1 MGGQFTLSTQLMKLN
16 YLNYFLFDLVE
27 YLNCLVV
34 LFLFILC
41 EWKYSWNVKNWVWS
55 RGFNNLF
62 PSIYLAGDVEIGSLY
77 YKRVHRNLILHKT
90 SADSAKR
97 PFLVVIDF
105 CYQYL
110 DSINT
115 KTLVNILLLT
125 LVFVVRHKSP
135 YYCSDLSL
143 EPSISYFWMMST
155 HQSADWLVVLDL
167 MRYLIYVMLRVMTIC
182 KCSDSIKRR
191 L

>member
-1 MGGQFTLSTQLMKLN
+1 MGGQFTLSTQLIKPN

-27 YLNCLVV
+27 YQNCLVV

-41 EWKYSWNVKNWVWS
+41 EWKYSWNVKNSVWS
-55 RGFNNLF
+55 RGFNNLC
-62 PSIYLAGDVEIGSLY
+62 PSVYLAGYVEIGSLY

-135 YYCSDLSL
+135 LL
-143 EPSISYFWMMST
+143 LFWS
-155 HQSADWLVVLDL
+155 
-167 MRYLIYVMLRVMTIC
+167 
-182 KCSDSIKRR
+182 
-191 L
+191 